1 MHGGKKAATTLEVG
15 AHKGY
20 TQKGIVRRKY
30 FCYLLEAFFRGWWPE
45 LGAKLYAVRVV
56 NTKIIFHFSVEAH
69 THISPLFVQM
79 IYTEDDDFFSSR
91 YLEHFLYVLHI
102 FLLALSI
109 RTFTCR
115 MEAFD
120 FGCFER
126 RWGGM
131 ENLSVEFFMAAI
143 KLLKCFK

>member
-1 MHGGKKAATTLEVG
+1 
-15 AHKGY
+15 
-20 TQKGIVRRKY
+20 
-30 FCYLLEAFFRGWWPE
+30 
-45 LGAKLYAVRVV
+45 
-56 NTKIIFHFSVEAH
+56 
-69 THISPLFVQM
+69 M

-120 FGCFER
+120 FG
-126 RWGGM
+126 RWGEM
-131 ENLSVEFFMAAI
+131 ENLSVEFFMVPI
-143 KLLKCFK
+143 KLLKCLN